1 MSSVTRIQK
10 FCLGLM
16 VGLLLLAV
24 ALDAAQVSAQTSRNG
39 SIGIEGTIPGTPPT
53 QAASITF
60 PRDGSTITSLPV
72 TVTGIC
78 PNGTI
83 VRIFK
88 NNVFAGSAECKS
100 GSFSIIIDLFTG
112 TNELVARVYD
122 SLDQQGPD
130 SNVVR
135 VTYPIS
141 EASTSN
147 RISLTS
153 NFAKKGA
160 NPGEQLV
167 WPISLSGGTGPYA
180 VTVDWGDGKTPD
192 VISQETPGV
201 FDIKHV
207 YDTAGTYVVIIRA
220 TDKNGDLAFLQLVG
234 VANGQVS
241 DKDGEGGA
249 STKTTEKVK
258 ILWLPVLLS
267 IPLIIASFW
276 LGRRYELH
284 ELRKKL
290 DETKQ

>member
-1 MSSVTRIQK
+1 MKSVISIQK
-10 FCLGLM
+10 LCLCLLIGLFFAVIVSSTAH
-16 VGLLLLAV
+16 VG
-24 ALDAAQVSAQTSRNG
+24 AQTSRSG
-39 SIGIEGTIPGTPPT
+39 AIGIEGTIPGTPPS

-60 PRDGSTITSLPV
+60 PRDGATITTLPV

-88 NNVFAGSAECKS
+88 NNVFAGAAECKS

-122 SLDQQGPD
+122 ALDQQGPD
-130 SNVVR
+130 SNIVR
-135 VTYPIS
+135 VTYPVS
-141 EASTSN
+141 EASSSN

-153 NFAKKGA
+153 NFAKRGA

-167 WPISLSGGTGPYA
+167 WPISLSGGVGPYA

-234 VANGQVS
+234 VANGQIT
-241 DKDGEGGA
+241 DKNAQGGA
-249 STKTTEKVK
+249 STKTNEKVK
-258 ILWLPVLLS
+258 ILWLPMLLS
-267 IPLIIASFW
+267 IPLIITSFW
-276 LGRRYELH
+276 LGRRYELKA
-284 ELRKKL
+284 LRDKL
-290 DETKQ
+290 DESK